1 MNSNGAAEEQRERT
15 AAAYRSA
22 GLTLEAL
29 WLHYFS
35 IGGDAGEME
44 VDAYLNRSYMLRPV
58 QRDLL
63 DHAVYELDGHG
74 QDGQQG

>member
-1 MNSNGAAEEQRERT
+1 MNADETAEEQRERT

-22 GLTLEAL
+22 GLALEAL

-35 IGGDAGEME
+35 IGGDAGELE
-44 VDAYLNRSYMLRPV
+44 IDAYLNRSYMLRSV

-63 DHAVYELDGHG
+63 DHAIHELDGH
-74 QDGQQG
+74 

>member
-1 MNSNGAAEEQRERT
+1 MNVDETAEEQRERT
-15 AAAYRSA
+15 AAAYSKA

-35 IGGDAGEME
+35 IGGDAGELE
-44 VDAYLNRSYMLRPV
+44 IDAYLNRSYMLRPV

-63 DHAVYELDGHG
+63 DHAVHELNGH
-74 QDGQQG
+74 

>member
-1 MNSNGAAEEQRERT
+1 MNVDETAEEQRERT
-15 AAAYRSA
+15 AAAYRRA

-35 IGGDAGEME
+35 IGGDAGELE
-44 VDAYLNRSYMLRPV
+44 IDAYLNRSYMLRPV

-63 DHAVYELDGHG
+63 DHAVHELDGH
-74 QDGQQG
+74 